1 MSVFNS
7 PDPCGEN
14 KISDRNTGHHEDNVM
29 SYTADVSNM
38 ATRGSPRFGA
48 LSHHS
53 FFSRHNPHP
62 HRVTH
67 IPGLNGIPVC
77 MVNDDWYVTT
87 SLFPHPLIKSQVFRT
102 SSGAPFSLPA
112 GHSVFGGRYSTG
124 HRTALLSEAWKE
136 ELKDLSA
143 KVSVST
149 QDKKDMK
156 DENEEEGLGLIRRKT
171 QYSAKTGRIIPPSSQ
186 AYQRSHQAQT
196 HRHPPAPA
204 LHQQELMVLELLC
217 QILQTDSLS
226 LVQQWLLLAGQ
237 REKDMVMG
245 LIQQAMKDSV
255 FLRQQSMTECEVP
268 RCHPRTSLSGRVLT
282 SCGHAKLRL
291 HTSSSQLQLPISKED
306 KPEMIGDAEVL
317 EVHAE
322 SPKPPET
329 KQHIAQDQN
338 DQCDQ
343 ND

>member
-1 MSVFNS
+1 MAIDLSLIVPFSNRFYPKAGDPGNRTHNPIVMSVFNS
-7 PDPCGEN
+7 PDPCGEK

-67 IPGLNGIPVC
+67 IPGERPYWTKAPYSICIAEISCLFDLVYCVFLLCVYLYVC
-77 MVNDDWYVTT
+77 VCLT
-87 SLFPHPLIKSQVFRT
+87 IQ
-102 SSGAPFSLPA
+102 
-112 GHSVFGGRYSTG
+112 
-124 HRTALLSEAWKE
+124 
-136 ELKDLSA
+136 
-143 KVSVST
+143 
-149 QDKKDMK
+149 
-156 DENEEEGLGLIRRKT
+156 ENEEEGLGLIRRKT

-291 HTSSSQLQLPISKED
+291 HTRLVWFANQQQSVYQVYQGITRFTRFYQ
-306 KPEMIGDAEVL
+306 VY
-317 EVHAE
+317 
-322 SPKPPET
+322 
-329 KQHIAQDQN
+329 
-338 DQCDQ
+338 
-343 ND
+343 

>member
-1 MSVFNS
+1 MA
-7 PDPCGEN
+7 
-14 KISDRNTGHHEDNVM
+14 DRNTGHRDDNVM
-29 SYTADVSNM
+29 PSTADVSNV

-67 IPGLNGIPVC
+67 IQGLNGIPVC

-87 SLFPHPLIKSQVFRT
+87 SLFPHPLTKSQVFRT
-102 SSGAPFSLPA
+102 STGAPFSLPA
-112 GHSVFGGRYSTG
+112 GHSVYGGRYRTG

-143 KVSVST
+143 KISIST
-149 QDKKDMK
+149 QDRKDKKN
-156 DENEEEGLGLIRRKT
+156 ENREEGLVRRKT
-171 QYSAKTGRIIPPSSQ
+171 QYSAQTGRIIPPSS
-186 AYQRSHQAQT
+186 QT

-204 LHQQELMVLELLC
+204 LHDQELMVLELLC

-237 REKDMVMG
+237 REKDLVMG
-245 LIQQAMKDSV
+245 LIQQAMKDSD
-255 FLRQQSMTECEVP
+255 FPRQQRLAEGEEP
-268 RCHPRTSLSGRVLT
+268 RHHPRTSLSGWVLT
-282 SCGHAKLRL
+282 SCGHRKLRL
-291 HTSSSQLQLPISKED
+291 HTSSSRMQLPTSKED
-306 KPEMIGDAEVL
+306 KPERIGEAEVL
-317 EVHAE
+317 EVHPE

-329 KQHIAQDQN
+329 KKHLPQDDQN
-338 DQCDQ
+338 EQCDQ

>member
-7 PDPCGEN
+7 PDPCGE
-14 KISDRNTGHHEDNVM
+14 KKTSDRNTGHHDDNVL
-29 SYTADVSNM
+29 SYTADVPNM

-67 IPGLNGIPVC
+67 IQGLNGIPVC

-156 DENEEEGLGLIRRKT
+156 DVSTVI
-171 QYSAKTGRIIPPSSQ
+171 
-186 AYQRSHQAQT
+186 
-196 HRHPPAPA
+196 
-204 LHQQELMVLELLC
+204 
-217 QILQTDSLS
+217 
-226 LVQQWLLLAGQ
+226 
-237 REKDMVMG
+237 
-245 LIQQAMKDSV
+245 
-255 FLRQQSMTECEVP
+255 
-268 RCHPRTSLSGRVLT
+268 
-282 SCGHAKLRL
+282 
-291 HTSSSQLQLPISKED
+291 
-306 KPEMIGDAEVL
+306 
-317 EVHAE
+317 
-322 SPKPPET
+322 
-329 KQHIAQDQN
+329 
-338 DQCDQ
+338 
-343 ND
+343 

>member
-1 MSVFNS
+1 
-7 PDPCGEN
+7 
-14 KISDRNTGHHEDNVM
+14 
-29 SYTADVSNM
+29 
-38 ATRGSPRFGA
+38 
-48 LSHHS
+48 
-53 FFSRHNPHP
+53 
-62 HRVTH
+62 
-67 IPGLNGIPVC
+67 
-77 MVNDDWYVTT
+77 
-87 SLFPHPLIKSQVFRT
+87 
-102 SSGAPFSLPA
+102 
-112 GHSVFGGRYSTG
+112 
-124 HRTALLSEAWKE
+124 
-136 ELKDLSA
+136 
-143 KVSVST
+143 
-149 QDKKDMK
+149 MK

-186 AYQRSHQAQT
+186 AYKRRHQVQT
-196 HRHPPAPA
+196 HRHPPAQA

-268 RCHPRTSLSGRVLT
+268 RCHPRTSLSGRELT

-322 SPKPPET
+322 SLKPPET
-329 KQHIAQDQN
+329 KQHISQDDQN